1 MHMKSEMIAHDRR
14 RVLRGLLAAGT
25 VLCASGLTGGLAGGF
40 LPGVARAAEE
50 SSFELGIRAQELLAQ
65 GNVTGA
71 GALLERA
78 VTRDARNEWLW
89 GLLGRARHGAGDAAG
104 ALEAFRNAVRLN
116 PEDTYS
122 RMMIDMISQR
132 PVARVETPDVPK
144 TALESRAEQEEREA
158 FARLTDSR
166 GLGYRIRRVVL
177 DAGHGG
183 FDPGAVGQAGLKEKD
198 VNLDL
203 AMRTAETLAGRAPH
217 LKVFLTRN
225 DDYYLPLSAR
235 TATAN
240 QYRADLFVSFHV
252 NANEDRSASGCETY
266 FCSETASSKEAARLA
281 QYENSVRK
289 YDTGADAEKGWLDL
303 EDILFRFERRR
314 YWQAGGKAARG
325 FQDVF
330 ARGLPLRDRGVHSA
344 NFFVLRKARM
354 PSVLLETGFISNG
367 AEERLLAQAPQ
378 RKAIADAVAASI
390 AVLAGTGV

>member
-1 MHMKSEMIAHDRR
+1 MSDKRAKNAHVNRR
-14 RVLRGLLAAGT
+14 RVMGGLLALGGCLCVPGLLGP
-25 VLCASGLTGGLAGGF
+25 VL
-40 LPGVARAAEE
+40 RAAPAWAGE
-50 SSFELGIRAQELLAQ
+50 SSFEMGVRAQELLAR
-65 GNVTGA
+65 GDVTQA
-71 GALLERA
+71 AALLERA
-78 VTRDARNEWLW
+78 LAADARNEWLW
-89 GLLGRARHGAGDAAG
+89 GLLGRARHGLGDAAG
-104 ALEAFRNAVRLN
+104 ALEAFRAAVRFN

-122 RMMIDMISQR
+122 RMMIDMITQR
-132 PVARVETPDVPK
+132 PVAVSAEPAAPES
-144 TALESRAEQEEREA
+144 ALERQAAQEERQA

-183 FDPGAVGQAGLKEKD
+183 FDPGAVGQGGLKEKD
-198 VNLDL
+198 VTLDL
-203 AMRTAETLAGRAPH
+203 VRRTAEILAGRAPH

-252 NANEDRSASGCETY
+252 NANENRSASGCETY
-266 FCSETASSKEAARLA
+266 FCSETASSREAERLA
-281 QYENSVRK
+281 GFENSVRK
-289 YDTGADAEKGWLDL
+289 YDTNVAGEKGWLDL

-314 YWQAGGKAARG
+314 YWEAGGKAARS

-330 ARGLPLRDRGVHSA
+330 AQGLPMRDRGVHSA

-354 PSVLLETGFISNG
+354 PSVLLETGFISNQT
-367 AEERLLAQAPQ
+367 EERLLALAPQ
-378 RKAIADAVAASI
+378 RRAIAAAVAAAV

>member
-1 MHMKSEMIAHDRR
+1 MWKTSEEFAHVNRR
-14 RVLRGLLAAGT
+14 RVLRGLLAAGGALCVPGLLGR
-25 VLCASGLTGGLAGGF
+25 VLLAD
-40 LPGVARAAEE
+40 PAMAAENA
-50 SSFELGIRAQELLAQ
+50 FDMGVKAQELLAQ

-71 GALLERA
+71 APLLERA
-78 VTRDARNEWLW
+78 LAADPRNEWLW
-89 GLLGRARHGAGDAAG
+89 GLLGRARHGLDDAAG
-104 ALEAFRNAVRLN
+104 ALDAFRTAVRLN

-122 RMMIDMISQR
+122 RMMIDMITQR
-132 PVARVETPDVPK
+132 PVAASAPRTVPK
-144 TALESRAEQEEREA
+144 TALERRAEDEERQA
-158 FARLTDSR
+158 FTRLTDSR

-203 AMRTAETLAGRAPH
+203 VRRTAEILAGRAPH
-217 LKVFLTRN
+217 LKIFLTRN

-252 NANEDRSASGCETY
+252 NANENRSASGCETY
-266 FCSETASSKEAARLA
+266 FCSETASSKEAERLA

-289 YDTGADAEKGWLDL
+289 YDPVAMGKGWLDL

-314 YWQAGGKAARG
+314 YWQAGGKAARAC
-325 FQDVF
+325 QDVF
-330 ARGLPLRDRGVHSA
+330 AQGLPMNDRGVHSA
-344 NFFVLRKARM
+344 DFYVLRKARM
-354 PSVLLETGFISNG
+354 PSVLLEMGFISNP

-378 RKAIADAVAASI
+378 RRAIARTVAASV
-390 AVLAGTGV
+390 AVLAGTGI